1 MSELYSQNLATVKQ
15 MAEEIKQIN
24 SRLKS
29 LQQTEESI
37 YESTRNQKMV
47 IEQQKQLLIN
57 RLYTEKAS
65 LTNLKEQYDRRKN
78 DSNSSQLIFDTLKNK
93 RFGASTTVHYSGET
107 KKKTNSLDK
116 ISKKYEELIRVID
129 GIIASGEMENITDT
143 DEGTVYS
150 VQMLHRKK
158 GRTGVSGA
166 SENSGNNCNINNQK
180 QKQASKEVDDF
191 FMDGIRRSLVE
202 QNVTGNK
209 LPKNSGGWST
219 LDGSEGGIAGNSL
232 FVLKDNTKILYR
244 SKSQKM
250 VVEISGKELKQYM
263 QINFGTDGVVYHRN
277 EPDFEPFMDCKY
289 GVAKVDIRDMD
300 YNQFKNPREI
310 RRKIQQRAL
319 KQWADK
325 ANQSVE
331 ELKKYMEKNDL
342 TIHECGY
349 GHRVI
354 MIPTIIN
361 EVFKHLGGTG
371 IEWSM
376 ISLNKYVKQ
385 KTKGAFTLQTSGL
398 QGTLGDFDLENA
410 QKAIRKKIRNVKKE
424 F

>member
-1 MSELYSQNLATVKQ
+1 
-15 MAEEIKQIN
+15 
-24 SRLKS
+24 
-29 LQQTEESI
+29 
-37 YESTRNQKMV
+37 
-47 IEQQKQLLIN
+47 
-57 RLYTEKAS
+57 
-65 LTNLKEQYDRRKN
+65 
-78 DSNSSQLIFDTLKNK
+78 
-93 RFGASTTVHYSGET
+93 
-107 KKKTNSLDK
+107 
-116 ISKKYEELIRVID
+116 
-129 GIIASGEMENITDT
+129 
-143 DEGTVYS
+143 
-150 VQMLHRKK
+150 
-158 GRTGVSGA
+158 
-166 SENSGNNCNINNQK
+166 
-180 QKQASKEVDDF
+180 
-191 FMDGIRRSLVE
+191 
-202 QNVTGNK
+202 
-209 LPKNSGGWST
+209 
-219 LDGSEGGIAGNSL
+219 
-232 FVLKDNTKILYR
+232 
-244 SKSQKM
+244 
-250 VVEISGKELKQYM
+250 
-263 QINFGTDGVVYHRN
+263 
-277 EPDFEPFMDCKY
+277 MDCKY

-349 GHRVI
+349 GPRVI